1 MNFQNRRYRAKNK
14 GSETRPTSKCP
25 FFLEKQRIWLHKGGM
40 KIPIWSIGAVMWLIA
55 ASTGAQPPSDNES
68 LALVHAVMCE
78 AIEDGKPVNE
88 TVVFS
93 FEKEKAVCF
102 TYFNPVPKKTHIYHR
117 WYRRDRLNA
126 TAKLQ
131 VNPPQWSTFSR
142 IQLRE
147 GDKGPWRVE
156 VVDADGNRLKI
167 LRFSIT
173 E

>member
-1 MNFQNRRYRAKNK
+1 
-14 GSETRPTSKCP
+14 
-25 FFLEKQRIWLHKGGM
+25 M
-40 KIPIWSIGAVMWLIA
+40 KRHLALLFMAAGLIA
-55 ASTGAQPPSDNES
+55 AAAAVHAEADNER
-68 LALVHAVMCE
+68 LTLVHAVMCE
-78 AIEDGKPVNE
+78 AIEDGRPVNE

-102 TYFNPVPKKTHIYHR
+102 TFFNPVPEKTHIYHR

-126 TAKLQ
+126 TIKLQ
-131 VNPPQWSTFSR
+131 VNPPRWSTFSR

-156 VVDADGNRLKI
+156 IIDADGHLLQT

>member
-1 MNFQNRRYRAKNK
+1 
-14 GSETRPTSKCP
+14 
-25 FFLEKQRIWLHKGGM
+25 M
-40 KIPIWSIGAVMWLIA
+40 KILIWSIGAALWLIA
-55 ASTGAQPPSDNES
+55 ASTGAQAPVDNERLT
-68 LALVHAVMCE
+68 LAHAAMCE
-78 AIEDGKPVNE
+78 AIEDGRPVNE

-102 TYFNPVPKKTHIYHR
+102 THFNPVPEKTHIYHR

-126 TAKLQ
+126 TVKLG
-131 VNPPQWSTFSR
+131 VNPPRWSTFSR

-156 VVDADGNRLKI
+156 ISDADGNLIKT